1 MWDHL
6 IIWSGRE
13 FSHLP
18 WRTQRTLYR
27 TLVSEIMLQQTTV
40 STVLLHFERFL
51 TQFPALETL
60 ARASEEEM
68 LIAWKGLG
76 YYRRAKNLKRIAEV
90 LFSDWNGEFPDQLAD
105 LQKISGI
112 GPYTANAL
120 IAIGMDRP
128 SLAVDANLERVLA
141 RIYGLKTPKG
151 PRLQKQISQL
161 FAEKQ
166 ILTERHLSFRALNE
180 ALMDLGRT
188 ICRANRAACEICP
201 VKKSCKA
208 FASGDPLRF
217 PVSLEATK
225 PKAVEFDLSLVRVVV
240 RRGGQ
245 VLAYQKTATEWLA
258 GQWELPT
265 FVVATNDTAF
275 KQYPVLPVLLSTTGL
290 PSVKTGITKYS
301 ITNYVAELSEAEWKA
316 WPTDLQ
322 AQWRAATGSEGNL
335 STASLKCLEKTKNR
349 EKG

>member
-40 STVLLHFERFL
+40 STVLQHFERFL

-128 SLAVDANLERVLA
+128 GLAVDANLERVLA
-141 RIYGLKTPKG
+141 RVYGLKTPKG

-161 FAEKQ
+161 FAEKK
-166 ILTERHLSFRALNE
+166 ILPERHLSFRALNE
-180 ALMDLGRT
+180 ALMDLGRS

-201 VKKSCKA
+201 VKKNCKA
-208 FASGDPLRF
+208 FSSGDPLQF
-217 PVSLEATK
+217 PVSQEVTK
-225 PKAVEFDLSLVRVVV
+225 SKSVEYNLSLLRVVV
-240 RRGGQ
+240 RKGHQ
-245 VLAYQKTATEWLA
+245 VLAYQKADTEWLA

-265 FVVATNDTAF
+265 FVVATDDAAF
-275 KQYPVLPVLLSTTGL
+275 KQYPELPLPLSVEGL

-301 ITNYVAELSEAEWKA
+301 ITNYVVELSESEWKN
-316 WPTDLQ
+316 WKTSLST
-322 AQWRAATGSEGNL
+322 QWRAATGTEGNL
-335 STASLKCLEKTKNR
+335 STASHKSLEKTKNR

>member
-6 IIWSGRE
+6 IIWSDRE

-18 WRTQRTLYR
+18 WRSQRTLYR

-40 STVLLHFERFL
+40 STVLQHFERFL
-51 TQFPALETL
+51 KQFPALENL
-60 ARASEEEM
+60 ARASDEEM

-128 SLAVDANLERVLA
+128 GLAVDANLERVLA
-141 RIYGLKTPKG
+141 RIFGLKTPKG

-161 FAEKQ
+161 FAEKK
-166 ILTERHLSFRALNE
+166 ILPERHLSFRALNE
-180 ALMDLGRT
+180 ALMDLGRS

-201 VKKSCKA
+201 VKKNCKA
-208 FASGDPLRF
+208 FSSGDPLQF
-217 PVSLEATK
+217 PVSQEVTK
-225 PKAVEFDLSLVRVVV
+225 SKSVEYNLSLLRVVV
-240 RRGGQ
+240 RKGHQ
-245 VLAYQKTATEWLA
+245 VLAYQKADTEWLA

-265 FVVATNDTAF
+265 FVLSTDDAAF
-275 KQYPVLPVLLSTTGL
+275 KQYPVLSHPLSLEGL

-301 ITNYVAELSEAEWKA
+301 ITNYVVELSESEWKK
-316 WPTDLQ
+316 WKTSLKT
-322 AQWRAATGSEGNL
+322 QWRAATGTEGNL
-335 STASLKCLEKTKNR
+335 STASQKSLEKAKNR